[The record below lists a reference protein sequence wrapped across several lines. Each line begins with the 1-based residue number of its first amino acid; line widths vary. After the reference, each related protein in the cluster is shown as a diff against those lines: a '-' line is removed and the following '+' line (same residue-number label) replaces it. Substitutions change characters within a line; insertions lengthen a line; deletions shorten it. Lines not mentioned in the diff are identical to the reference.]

1 MRGVTVVLNHH
12 LRLMT
17 TISWRNG
24 GPILRSGA
32 IGTESGCCCSG
43 GPPECASQCSG
54 AGVPATITFTVSN
67 FAGLTFSSFNPNG
80 SYVLPNAYA
89 TYGNCYYYAGQFNL
103 FSPACSFPYSLV
115 GELFQADILVFP
127 NSVAVKFTER
137 TGGTCVGD
145 RQFFN
150 LGLFWGTTLCGR
162 PTGFPLAGT
171 ATTATA
177 YYGLMSFD
185 WSIDL

>member
-1 MRGVTVVLNHH
+1 MPLIV
-12 LRLMT
+12 
-17 TISWRNG
+17 RNG
-24 GPILRSGA
+24 VLLRKGNQLAAS
-32 IGTESGCCCSG
+32 TGCCCKSG
-43 GPPECASQCSG
+43 GPCASQCSG

-80 SYVLPNAYA
+80 LYVLPNAYA
-89 TYGNCYYYAGQFNL
+89 IYGNCYYYAGQFNP
-103 FSPACSFPYSLV
+103 FTPACSFPYSLA

-150 LGLFWGTTLCGR
+150 LGLFWDTTLCGR